1 MNKQENVQQNNPPQ
15 PAQLSTGKQILGKSW
30 QLLTGLCAKTTNTPL
45 TGEIMGKK
53 LLWGIGGGLLGHF
66 SGMSFIGSLV
76 TAMTGMVFNQN
87 LQGMGSSIMDLFQGK
102 IGFANRSVL
111 GPLIGGAAGFG
122 ISAFMLNGGFLPSL
136 LTGIGTAC
144 VTDHVLGN
152 QKNRQQLTEKPL
164 GLANDGLRN
173 TEKADKSEEAQK
185 LSQSK
190 EVDQKLDL
198 RPTNQRTATE
208 SLSDKELLSIERS
221 SPQESMNRF
230 EGKPPPGQTAQVTT
244 EKTENSILPDNNRV
258 KIGMG

>member
-1 MNKQENVQQNNPPQ
+1 MNKQENIQQNNPPQ
-15 PAQLSTGKQILGKSW
+15 PAQLSTGKQVLGKSW
-30 QLLTGLCAKTTNTPL
+30 QLLTGLCAKTMNTPL

-66 SGMSFIGSLV
+66 SGMSFIGSLA

-87 LQGMGSSIMDLFQGK
+87 LQGIGSSIMDLFQGK
-102 IGFANRSVL
+102 IGFANKSVL

-152 QKNRQQLTEKPL
+152 QKNRQQQAEKSLGLSNDGQKTTEKV
-164 GLANDGLRN
+164 
-173 TEKADKSEEAQK
+173 DKPEESQK
-185 LSQSK
+185 HSQSQ
-190 EVDQKLDL
+190 EVAKKLDQRL
-198 RPTNQRTATE
+198 TNQRAATE
-208 SLSDKELLSIERS
+208 NLSDKELLSIERS

-230 EGKPPPGQTAQVTT
+230 EGKPSHGQTAQVTT
-244 EKTENSILPDNNRV
+244 PKTENAILPDNNRV